1 MHRIKL
7 RDCWLGAAI
16 VTLISFALYRSATAP
31 LSQKVR
37 LSWQPRT
44 LIVQTDWPKCMF
56 SDDGRTLTVRGRLK
70 DNSNEYHAPVVQTW
84 DIATSRLIKQWVSPH
99 PHPPCLIC
107 SPDGTAEAQTTSSGD
122 IELWNITTGKLQNTL
137 FTPQRTDQD
146 YLLTNHDV
154 SWSHHVLAAVHLFY
168 LQSQQSTLPWW
179 TINSHVKPLRAM
191 LILYEWPSGKVKHL
205 LLPKVG
211 TSNTEEDFP
220 WYLRFS
226 PDGTRLLTVNLVANK
241 QTLSRSLWDV
251 DTGALL
257 WKSEQSDGIPGAY
270 EFSEDGRLLAE
281 SNGNVIHLWELATGH
296 VRYAW
301 QVDAKALHFL
311 AFSPDSKR
319 LAYGDNVGRRIG
331 DAIVQVRDTQSGQLI
346 STWHTPSSSVDAL
359 MFSPDNSSLAVAGYK
374 SVTVWDVRAG
384 KLQRT
389 VEGTEGQVGVD
400 TLMYSKDGSML
411 ATGSFDGTVRLWRI
425 H

>member
-1 MHRIKL
+1 
-7 RDCWLGAAI
+7 
-16 VTLISFALYRSATAP
+16 
-31 LSQKVR
+31 
-37 LSWQPRT
+37 
-44 LIVQTDWPKCMF
+44 MF